1 MRRKLGRT
9 DVDIFAVA
17 LGGMS
22 MSIQGRPEERRSLET
37 IAAALDAGVDLIDT
51 ADVYCLDDE
60 DIGHNERLIGKVL
73 AARGRPA
80 NVYVATKGGL
90 RRPSGAWTRDGRP
103 EHLRAA
109 CERSLRALGVEAI
122 FLYQL
127 HAPDPNVP
135 FEDSVGAL
143 ARLRE
148 EGKIRYV
155 GLSNV
160 DESQLEIA
168 QKIVPI
174 QSVQN
179 RANVLVRADFETGM
193 VRACES
199 QGVTFLAYSPVGGGR
214 GHVRLAQERLLMEL
228 ASRYDT
234 SPYCIALAWLLAK
247 GDNVVPIPGASRP
260 ESIRDSVK
268 AVNVE
273 LHADDVRRLDGMG

>member
-9 DVDIFAVA
+9 GVEIFAVG

-22 MSIQGRPEERRSLET
+22 MSIQGRPDEPRSLAT
-37 IAAALDAGVDLIDT
+37 ISAALDAGVEFIDT
-51 ADVYCLDDE
+51 ADVYCLDE
-60 DIGHNERLIGKVL
+60 NDIGHNERLIGKAL
-73 AARGRPA
+73 AARRSA

-90 RRPSGAWTRDGRP
+90 RRPNGAWTRDGRP

-109 CERSLRALGVEAI
+109 CEHSLRALGMERI

-135 FEDSVGAL
+135 FHESVGAL

-148 EGKIRYV
+148 EGKIQHV

-160 DESQLEIA
+160 DERQLETA
-168 QKIVPI
+168 QKIVRI
-174 QSVQN
+174 ESVQN

-193 VRACES
+193 VRACAAH
-199 QGVTFLAYSPVGGGR
+199 GVTFLAYSPVGGGR
-214 GHVRLAQERLLMEL
+214 GHVRLAQEPLLIEL
-228 ASRYDT
+228 AAKYQT
-234 SPYCIALAWLLAK
+234 SPYCIALAWLLAR

-260 ESIRDSVK
+260 ESIRDSVR

-273 LHADDVRRLDGMG
+273 LHPDDVRRLDGMG

>member
-1 MRRKLGRT
+1 MRRSVGRT
-9 DVDIFAVA
+9 GVEIFAVG

-22 MSIQGRPEERRSLET
+22 MSIQGRPDEQRSLAT
-37 IAAALDAGVDLIDT
+37 LHAALDAGVDFIDT
-51 ADVYCLDDE
+51 ADVYCLDDS
-60 DIGHNERLIGKVL
+60 DLGHNERLIGKAL
-73 AARGRPA
+73 AARGRPG
-80 NVYVATKGGL
+80 NVHVATKGGM
-90 RRPSGAWTRDGRP
+90 RRPNGAWTRDGRP

-109 CERSLRALGVEAI
+109 CERSLRALGVERI

-148 EGKIRYV
+148 EGKIQHV

-160 DESQLEIA
+160 DERQLAIA
-168 QKIVPI
+168 QKIVRI
-174 QSVQN
+174 ESVQN

-193 VRACES
+193 VRACAA

-214 GHVRLAQERLLMEL
+214 GHVRLAQQPLLTEL
-228 ASRYDT
+228 ARRYQT

-247 GDNVVPIPGASRP
+247 GENVVPIPGASRP
-260 ESIRDSVK
+260 ESILDSVK

-273 LHADDVRRLDGMG
+273 LQAQDVRLLDGMS

>member
-1 MRRKLGRT
+1 MRRNLGRT
-9 DVDIFAVA
+9 GVEIFAVG

-22 MSIQGRPEERRSLET
+22 MSIQGRPDEPRSLAT
-37 IAAALDAGVDLIDT
+37 ISAALDAGVEFIDT
-51 ADVYCLDDE
+51 ADVYCLDE
-60 DIGHNERLIGKVL
+60 NDIGHNERLIGKAL
-73 AARGRPA
+73 AARHSGNA
-80 NVYVATKGGL
+80 YVATKGGL
-90 RRPSGAWTRDGRP
+90 RRPNGAWTRDGRP

-109 CERSLRALGVEAI
+109 CEHSLRALGVERI

-135 FEDSVGAL
+135 FHESIGAL

-148 EGKIRYV
+148 EGKIQHV

-160 DESQLEIA
+160 DERQLETA
-168 QKIVPI
+168 QKIVRI
-174 QSVQN
+174 ESVQN

-193 VRACES
+193 VRACAV

-214 GHVRLAQERLLMEL
+214 GHVRLAQEPLLIEL
-228 ASRYDT
+228 AAKYQT

-260 ESIRDSVK
+260 ESIRDSVR
-268 AVNVE
+268 AVSVE
-273 LHADDVRRLDGMG
+273 LHPDDVRRLDGMG